1 MSSNIDKKLKE
12 LGIELPEGAA
22 PAANYVPYVITG
34 NLVFIS
40 GQICKWQGEIKYKG
54 KLGKDLSVEQGK
66 DAAKICMLNVL
77 FQLKQ
82 ACGGNLDKVSR
93 CVKLGVFVNCVDSFT
108 EQPSVGNGASDL
120 VVEVFGD
127 KGRHARAA
135 VGCNSLPLDT
145 AVEVEA
151 VFELA

>member
-1 MSSNIDKKLKE
+1 MASRIDSKLKE
-12 LGIELPEGAA
+12 LGIELPEGVA

-34 NLVFIS
+34 NLVVIS
-40 GQICKWQGEIKYKG
+40 GQICKWQGEMKYKG

-77 FQLKQ
+77 SQLKH
-82 ACGGNLDKVSR
+82 ACGGNLDKVAR
-93 CVKLGVFVNCVDSFT
+93 CVRLGIFVNCTDSFT
-108 EQPSVGNGASDL
+108 EQPGVGNGASDL
-120 VVEVFGD
+120 VVEIFGD

-135 VGCNSLPLDT
+135 IGCNSLPLDT

-151 VFELA
+151 IFELN